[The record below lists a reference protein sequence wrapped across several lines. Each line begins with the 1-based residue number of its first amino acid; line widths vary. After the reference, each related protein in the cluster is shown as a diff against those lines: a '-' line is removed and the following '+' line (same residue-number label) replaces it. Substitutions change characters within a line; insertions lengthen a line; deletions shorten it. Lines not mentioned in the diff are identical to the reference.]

1 MTLDGRLRSG
11 HRELASICLLS
22 ANRVLTRRKKKV
34 HGGDWQRPA
43 RSVRSATPR
52 ARAQHAAGNL
62 DNRHVEILCAASAC
76 VNVSVF
82 YQPLTAPTALGL
94 LGVAPRRGFSRSGS
108 AWLGRSQKDG
118 LPTCCGDMRI
128 TVQGHQLAHRGSLVA
143 APSNR
148 GGGNGRQDARPCFAR
163 LPVPVMRNL
172 RLGGESRCF

>member
-1 MTLDGRLRSG
+1 
-11 HRELASICLLS
+11 
-22 ANRVLTRRKKKV
+22 
-34 HGGDWQRPA
+34 
-43 RSVRSATPR
+43 VRSATPR

-148 GGGNGRQDARPCFAR
+148 GGRKWTPRRATLLCSPSCPCYAQSSLGRGIEMFLARSFLRSAQSR
-163 LPVPVMRNL
+163 LSAQPM
-172 RLGGESRCF
+172 GSGADSRHAKEKAPLSGRRRG